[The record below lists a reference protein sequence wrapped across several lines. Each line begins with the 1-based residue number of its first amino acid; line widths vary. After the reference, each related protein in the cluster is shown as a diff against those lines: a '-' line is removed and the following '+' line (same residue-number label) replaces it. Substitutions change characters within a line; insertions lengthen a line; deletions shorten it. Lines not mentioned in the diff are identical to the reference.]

1 MSKQVQDLLALYQRT
16 DLKSDEARKKLAEA
30 IDASTLPAYTKE
42 VARLAMLSKSDTEVV
57 LGIQLMRR
65 QEELR
70 HADALL
76 KIETAFLGARI
87 RR

>member
-1 MSKQVQDLLALYQRT
+1 VA
-16 DLKSDEARKKLAEA
+16 KLV
-30 IDASTLPAYTKE
+30 L
-42 VARLAMLSKSDTEVV
+42 LSKNDTEVV
-57 LGIQLMRR
+57 LGIQLLRR

-76 KIETAFLGARI
+76 KIEMAFLTARI